1 MNILV
6 VANMYPSE
14 SDPVYGTFVKNFTD
28 SVRAR
33 NLGGRT
39 DICTICGRRSGKM
52 AKLKAYS
59 AYYLRL
65 AAKLL
70 FSRYDLVYVHTITF
84 PTPVLRLASFFRRLP
99 LVFNVHGGDVLT
111 SNRLKLMLRN
121 MCRPLLDKACMIV
134 VPSEYFRKVLEQEF
148 PNLDSAKIACS
159 PSGGI
164 SDKFYSP
171 VKNRPMAG
179 RQTVLGFV
187 SRIDSGKGWELFV
200 DLIARLRSE
209 GVDCKGIMAG
219 RGEQTELL
227 RRYISA
233 SPAAQYIEYI
243 GPKTPDELPAL
254 YASMDLFIFPSQ
266 LSESLGLVG
275 IEAMASGT
283 PVIAADMAG
292 PKTYITDGV
301 NGYLFEPGN
310 IDSLT
315 ACARC
320 YLSLTDSE
328 REAMCRAAFEHSL
341 EYELEK
347 VADDLYSRIQ
357 NCIKHPLNPESGW

>member
-28 SVRAR
+28 SVRTR
-33 NLGGRT
+33 NKGGRT

-52 AKLKAYS
+52 AKLRAYS

-70 FSRYDLVYVHTITF
+70 FSQYDLVYVHTIAF
-84 PTPVLRLASFFRRLP
+84 PAPVIRLASLFRTLP

-111 SNRLKLMLRN
+111 SNRLKLRLRN
-121 MCRPLLDKACMIV
+121 MCRPLLGKARMVV

-148 PNLDSAKIACS
+148 PELDSAKIVCS

-164 SDKFYSP
+164 SKIFYSVP
-171 VKNRPMAG
+171 AHRPLAG
-179 RQTVLGFV
+179 RQAVLGFV

-209 GVDCKGIMAG
+209 GLDCKGVMAG
-219 RGEQTELL
+219 RGAQTEML
-227 RRYISA
+227 RRYISD
-233 SPAAQYIEYI
+233 SPAAQYIDYI

-254 YASMDLFIFPSQ
+254 YASMDIFVFPSQ

-275 IEAMASGT
+275 IEAMAAGT

-292 PKTYITDGV
+292 PKTYINDGV
-301 NGYLFEPGN
+301 NGYLFEPGKL
-310 IDSLT
+310 DSLT
-315 ACARC
+315 ACARR
-320 YLSLTDSE
+320 YLGLSDSG
-328 REAMCRAAFEHSL
+328 REAMRRAAFEHSL
-341 EYELEK
+341 EYESEK
-347 VADDLYSRIQ
+347 VADALYSRIQ
-357 NCIKHPLNPESGW
+357 NCIKA